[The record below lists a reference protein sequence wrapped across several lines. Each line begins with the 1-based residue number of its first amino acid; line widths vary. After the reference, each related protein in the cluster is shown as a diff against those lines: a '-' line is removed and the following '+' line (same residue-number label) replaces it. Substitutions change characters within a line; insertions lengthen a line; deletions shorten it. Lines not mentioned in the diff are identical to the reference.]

1 MFFFKS
7 YIYIHILYIFCE
19 TRKHNNGYLSDEYF
33 QCVFI
38 DIRRLEMATGLFNG
52 SLKFMIKME
61 IFGDQDF
68 GNQLM
73 SSDLFFVYNFH
84 SITELKVN
92 VCIVW

>member
-1 MFFFKS
+1 
-7 YIYIHILYIFCE
+7 
-19 TRKHNNGYLSDEYF
+19 
-33 QCVFI
+33 
-38 DIRRLEMATGLFNG
+38 
-52 SLKFMIKME
+52 ME